1 MQEKRYFVCSD
12 LHGQYDL
19 WKQIKEY
26 LGENDILIFL
36 GDAIDRGPWGIKIM
50 QEMFADPRVI
60 YLLGN
65 HEDMMLDWWLSR
77 GEQEEYQF
85 LNHWYSNGGGP
96 TYHAFLELPYEEKI
110 ELINHIKSLDWKLD
124 IDCTSCEDEFKIH
137 LSHAKSVPVE
147 LVNDRHACI
156 WSRNHFHKWPKD
168 CNDMV
173 IHGHTPHIYMEK
185 QYGVKFKEDM
195 VTYCDGHKVCLDWG
209 CFAIGVIPLYNLSEL
224 KLEKIFYKEE
234 KEEED
239 ERKSNEATSGA
250 SGDCN

>member
-1 MQEKRYFVCSD
+1 MNNEKRYFVCSD

-26 LGENDILIFL
+26 LDENDVLIFL

-77 GEQEEYQF
+77 GEQEEYTY
-85 LNHWYSNGGGP
+85 LNHWYSNGGSP
-96 TYHAFLELPYEEKI
+96 TYHAFLELSYDEKI
-110 ELINHIKSLDWKLD
+110 EIIKNIKNLDYEMEV
-124 IDCTSCEDEFKIH
+124 DCDSFKIH

-147 LVNDRHACI
+147 LVNNRHACI
-156 WSRNHFHKWPKD
+156 WNRKFFNKWPKD
-168 CNDMV
+168 CPDIV
-173 IHGHTPHIYMEK
+173 IHGHTPKIYMEK
-185 QYGVKFKEDM
+185 EYGVKFENDM

-209 CFAIGVIPLYNLSEL
+209 CFAIGAIPLYNLNEL

-234 KEEED
+234 KE
-239 ERKSNEATSGA
+239 N
-250 SGDCN
+250 